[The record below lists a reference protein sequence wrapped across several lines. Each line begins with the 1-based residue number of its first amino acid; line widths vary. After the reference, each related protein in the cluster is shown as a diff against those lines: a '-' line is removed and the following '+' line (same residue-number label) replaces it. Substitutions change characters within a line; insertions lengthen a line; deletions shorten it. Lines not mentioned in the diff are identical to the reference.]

1 MAESMLTVN
10 DAAKR
15 LAVQPETIRRWIR
28 AGKLPAIAFG
38 IGRGNRL
45 RIKPEALE
53 QFIEQRQSAAYAR
66 MMTEVTP

>member
-1 MAESMLTVN
+1 MTESMLTVN
-10 DAAKR
+10 DAAKQ

-28 AGKLPAIAFG
+28 AGKLPAVALG

-66 MMTEVTP
+66 MMTEVTL

>member
-1 MAESMLTVN
+1 MTESMLTVN

-28 AGKLPAIAFG
+28 AGKLPAVALG

-45 RIKPEALE
+45 RIKPEVLE
-53 QFIEQRQSAAYAR
+53 RFIEQRQSADEAP
-66 MMTEVTP
+66 MMAEVTP